1 MDHKWSYGKLLG
13 SNSSQ
18 TRFKKDR
25 TQPGKEVKKKK
36 SKLGPD
42 NSMIERRMKSLGV
55 SGKPP
60 DLE

>member
-1 MDHKWSYGKLLG
+1 MGSCWEAIQVKLDLKKIG
-13 SNSSQ
+13 LSQ
-18 TRFKKDR
+18 AKKL
-25 TQPGKEVKKKK
+25 KKKK